1 MAKIDE
7 LIKNISDP
15 KLREDISREVAT
27 LKKKTK
33 FGLVFEEHLPEQ
45 VLLPGLSIQ
54 PGARVVKRGAENETF
69 TVVATDGGKRTSNRV
84 RIAREID
91 GMEEMASSTELVV
104 VKRFGEPIYPA
115 LVPVDRVIRA
125 PGKPYHTVINAENFH
140 ALQLFLYCY
149 EGQVDVIYIDPP
161 YNTGARDWK
170 YNNNY
175 VDKTDQFRHSKWLS
189 MMKKRLRLAKR
200 LLKPTGILIV
210 TIDDYEVHLL
220 KTLIAHEIGGLNILG
235 TVVIKTS
242 PSGRPTLKGFRGNH
256 EYAIFVT
263 TSSEAKIGTL
273 PKSDKQLALYAEQD
287 EEGRFDWVNLR
298 KRGGANTRR
307 EARPRQFYPLYILGE
322 SVRVPK
328 MQWDKTRRTWN
339 VLENPKDEELVLLPI
354 GDDGKERIWS
364 LGYETLLQNMQDL
377 RVIRD
382 KNDQVRVQRKLR
394 LDTEG
399 SQPSTLWDKNRYSI
413 VEHGTV
419 LLERILG
426 SSLAFPFPKSIYAV
440 QDCLRVEGADN
451 ENALILDFFAGSG
464 TTLHS
469 TCLLNA
475 EDGGNR
481 QCILVTNNE
490 VNEKQ
495 AIELRT
501 NGYWPGDDKFEEHGI
516 AESVTWPRC
525 KYVVKGERANGTK
538 LSGSYL
544 DGRLL
549 SDGFEENI
557 EYFKMDFIDP
567 ADVEYGDK
575 FEAIVPIVWLMAGA
589 KGDLDSERG
598 SIGGGRWFIPKE
610 SPYAV
615 LIQEE
620 YFAEFKRELKKRPD
634 ITHVFLITD
643 SEAAYR
649 EMIGELPGSPKTK
662 MLYRSYLDNFRI
674 NMEPNL

>member
-1 MAKIDE
+1 MAKVDE

-15 KLREDISREVAT
+15 QLRKDISHEVAT
-27 LKKKTK
+27 LRKQTK

-54 PGARVVKRGAENETF
+54 PGARVVKRGVENETF
-69 TVVATDGGKRTSNRV
+69 TVIASDSKKRSSNPV
-84 RIAREID
+84 RIVRDSDGAEEVVSAR
-91 GMEEMASSTELVV
+91 ELVV
-104 VKRFGEPIYPA
+104 IKRFGEPIYPA
-115 LVPVDRVIRA
+115 LVSVDRVIRA
-125 PGKPYHTVINAENFH
+125 PGKPYHAVINAENFH

-220 KTLIAHEIGGLNILG
+220 KTLIAHGIGGLNILG

-263 TSSEAKIGTL
+263 NSSEAKIGTL
-273 PKSDKQLALYAEQD
+273 PKSDKQLALYDEQD

-307 EARPRQFYPLYILGE
+307 ELRPRQFFPLYIQGDSL
-322 SVRVPK
+322 RVPK
-328 MQWDKTRRTWN
+328 MEWDKTKKIWN
-339 VLENPKDEELVLLPI
+339 VLENPNAQELVLLPI

-364 LGYETLLQNMQDL
+364 LGYETLLQNMRDL
-377 RVIRD
+377 RVVRD
-382 KNDQVRVQRKLR
+382 KNGGVKVQRKLR

-399 SQPSTLWDKNRYSI
+399 SQPSTLWDKNQYSI

-440 QDCLRVEGADN
+440 QDCLRVAGADS

-495 AIELRT
+495 ALELKL
-501 NGYWPGDDKFEEHGI
+501 NGHWPGDAKFEQHGI

-525 KYVVKGERANGTK
+525 KYVVKGERANGEK
-538 LSGSYL
+538 LPGSYL

-567 ADVEYGDK
+567 TEVEYGDK
-575 FEAIVPIVWLMAGA
+575 FEDIVGILWLIAGA
-589 KGDLDSERG
+589 KGDLDSERTSAG
-598 SIGGGRWFIPKE
+598 TGRWFIPKQ

-615 LIQEE
+615 LLQEE

-649 EMIGELPGSPKTK
+649 EMIRELPGSLKTK
-662 MLYRSYLDNFRI
+662 MLYKSYLDTFRI
-674 NMEPNL
+674 NTERNL